1 VSKGDPILSK
11 SFYFANA
18 TRQSAEQMLATEP
31 FKVVIVRPST
41 QVRCRPL
48 RRPRAPAH
56 ALTAAVDLAP
66 KANSLSISWADPDRV
81 RHSLVERAGATL
93 KTRVDD
99 GSVLYFDT
107 IEALLEHLKLV
118 PFGSLAHHA
127 LRQPPAPAKH
137 HQHQHQH
144 QQQHQQQQQQP
155 QSTDG
160 GGVFASIPVMR
171 GVPVPIA
178 VSPSAAADASE
189 QSSASTP
196 STVSFSGYAAPPE
209 FSNYTMPPENLAEMV
224 NERRLSAANSPA
236 VARKSPAVTR
246 EQAQAAG
253 YSLPPD
259 NLKEIRDK
267 KAAERVSK
275 LQASSDASVTR
286 APLRQQSFEDTGA
299 VLDADGSDGSSS
311 SSSDSDDSDGGRD
324 DSRAKSPLHARAVT
338 ALQSMGATG
347 SGTTATGSSTTTT
360 GSGTEDLFESFAK
373 RYANMPRLAELSAD
387 DDVMTAEQLD
397 NSGDADDSSVDS
409 SLPPYVVPQSRSRIA
424 AAPESPAVPPAAVVV
439 PLETQLEQVV
449 ERLVT
454 ECADIAAL
462 ETVRALL
469 LQSLRRVNARVDD
482 LLVARSPSQSP
493 VTTPAVSVRG
503 GDSEKSKK
511 GKHHSSS
518 KSKSKGKKD
527 HRK

>member
-1 VSKGDPILSK
+1 
-11 SFYFANA
+11 
-18 TRQSAEQMLATEP
+18 M
-31 FKVVIVRPST
+31 
-41 QVRCRPL
+41 
-48 RRPRAPAH
+48 
-56 ALTAAVDLAP
+56 
-66 KANSLSISWADPDRV
+66 
-81 RHSLVERAGATL
+81 ERAGATL

-127 LRQPPAPAKH
+127 LRQPRAPAK
-137 HQHQHQH
+137 
-144 QQQHQQQQQQP
+144 QQQQQP
-155 QSTDG
+155 PSPPTPSPQQLQPTDG
-160 GGVFASIPVMR
+160 GAVVAAIPVMR
-171 GVPVPIA
+171 GVLVPIA
-178 VSPSAAADASE
+178 VSPGAAADASE

-196 STVSFSGYAAPPE
+196 STASFSGYAAPPE

-267 KAAERVSK
+267 KAAERVSN

-286 APLRQQSFEDTGA
+286 APLRQQSFEDSGA
-299 VLDADGSDGSSS
+299 ALDADGSGSSSDGSSRS
-311 SSSDSDDSDGGRD
+311 GDSDD

-347 SGTTATGSSTTTT
+347 SGTTVTGSGTTTT

-387 DDVMTAEQLD
+387 DDVTTAEQLD
-397 NSGDADDSSVDS
+397 NSGNADDSSVDS
-409 SLPPYVVPQSRSRIA
+409 SLPPYVIPQSRSRIA
-424 AAPESPAVPPAAVVV
+424 GAPESPAVPSAAVVV

-454 ECADIAAL
+454 ECTDIAAL

-493 VTTPAVSVRG
+493 ITTPAVSVRG
-503 GDSEKSKK
+503 GGSEKSK